1 MLQMKKLWRYVD
13 KRYQKQLLL
22 LLLLI
27 LWASVVE
34 VVSIGAV
41 LPFLGVITAPEQ
53 VYQHEF
59 MQPVKDLLGVTS
71 PDQLLLPFTMVFI
84 FAAIIAGGTRLAL
97 VYVMT
102 RLSQSIGS
110 DLSVNIYRRTLYQ
123 EYSVHVSRN
132 SSEVINGIITKTNIV
147 IGRIISPTL
156 ILISSV
162 ILIHAIMFILLS
174 IDTVVASV
182 ASVGFGS
189 LYFFVV
195 FYNRQKLQENSKC
208 IASQSDQMVKAIQE
222 GLGGIRDVIIDRSQK
237 FYCKLYKEADIS
249 MRKAAGSNAFIEQ
262 SPRFIMEAIGMSLIA
277 GLAYFMVLQDEN
289 TAAVVPVLGTLAL
302 GAQRLLP
309 ILQQIYSSYSSIKG
323 SYASLYDVLDL
334 LDQTLPDFSSS
345 SNLAPLTFDREI
357 ELNNVSFRYKYNSPW
372 ILNKIN
378 LKIKKGE
385 RIGFIGV
392 TGSGKSTLLDII
404 MGLLVPVKGKMLVD
418 GVYVT
423 EKNRVLWRAN
433 IAHVPQSVYLSDGTI
448 KENIAFGVPK
458 EHIDFNEIKK
468 ATQQAQLATLI
479 EEWPEKYQTVV
490 GERGVRLSG
499 GQRQRIGIARALYKG
514 ANVLIFDEATSAL
527 DNETEQA
534 VMESIEVLGKGITI
548 LIIAHRLTTLRK
560 CDKVVELSKNKKLYI
575 DSYSNIINRKNNYG
589 GLS

>member
-1 MLQMKKLWRYVD
+1 
-13 KRYQKQLLL
+13 
-22 LLLLI
+22 
-27 LWASVVE
+27 
-34 VVSIGAV
+34 
-41 LPFLGVITAPEQ
+41 
-53 VYQHEF
+53 
-59 MQPVKDLLGVTS
+59 
-71 PDQLLLPFTMVFI
+71 
-84 FAAIIAGGTRLAL
+84 
-97 VYVMT
+97 
-102 RLSQSIGS
+102 
-110 DLSVNIYRRTLYQ
+110 
-123 EYSVHVSRN
+123 
-132 SSEVINGIITKTNIV
+132 
-147 IGRIISPTL
+147 
-156 ILISSV
+156 
-162 ILIHAIMFILLS
+162 
-174 IDTVVASV
+174 
-182 ASVGFGS
+182 
-189 LYFFVV
+189 
-195 FYNRQKLQENSKC
+195 
-208 IASQSDQMVKAIQE
+208 MVKAIQE

>member
-1 MLQMKKLWRYVD
+1 MKKLWRYVD

-110 DLSVNIYRRTLYQ
+110 DLSVNMYRRTLYQ

-189 LYFFVV
+189 LYFLWF
-195 FYNRQKLQENSKC
+195 F
-208 IASQSDQMVKAIQE
+208 IIVKNF
-222 GLGGIRDVIIDRSQK
+222 K
-237 FYCKLYKEADIS
+237 
-249 MRKAAGSNAFIEQ
+249 
-262 SPRFIMEAIGMSLIA
+262 
-277 GLAYFMVLQDEN
+277 
-289 TAAVVPVLGTLAL
+289 
-302 GAQRLLP
+302 
-309 ILQQIYSSYSSIKG
+309 
-323 SYASLYDVLDL
+323 
-334 LDQTLPDFSSS
+334 
-345 SNLAPLTFDREI
+345 
-357 ELNNVSFRYKYNSPW
+357 
-372 ILNKIN
+372 KI
-378 LKIKKGE
+378 
-385 RIGFIGV
+385 V
-392 TGSGKSTLLDII
+392 
-404 MGLLVPVKGKMLVD
+404 
-418 GVYVT
+418 
-423 EKNRVLWRAN
+423 
-433 IAHVPQSVYLSDGTI
+433 
-448 KENIAFGVPK
+448 
-458 EHIDFNEIKK
+458 
-468 ATQQAQLATLI
+468 
-479 EEWPEKYQTVV
+479 
-490 GERGVRLSG
+490 
-499 GQRQRIGIARALYKG
+499 
-514 ANVLIFDEATSAL
+514 NVLLA
-527 DNETEQA
+527 N
-534 VMESIEVLGKGITI
+534 
-548 LIIAHRLTTLRK
+548 LTRW
-560 CDKVVELSKNKKLYI
+560 
-575 DSYSNIINRKNNYG
+575 
-589 GLS
+589 

>member
-1 MLQMKKLWRYVD
+1 MKKLWRYVD

>member
-110 DLSVNIYRRTLYQ
+110 DLSVNMYRRTLYQ